1 MDVKKTLGKTLMR
14 YLIDNLIPGKRASTA
29 NLISLALILLAMH
42 QSVLAKEHMI
52 IVSGLGGDVRF
63 QANFNGQARQLYDA
77 AISLGL
83 DESQIQL
90 LLNDDATKTNIIA
103 AISSI
108 DSSSEDSVQVHLI
121 GHGSFDGIQ
130 YKYNIPG
137 PDITDGELA
146 AELNELAGTQMVAL
160 MTSSSGAAMERLRG
174 DNRLVIT
181 ATKSGL
187 QKNASVFSRFWAEGA
202 DLNNTDL
209 NKNEI
214 ISVGELYSYTT
225 ERVKDYYEYEGLIA
239 SEASLFEGPPG
250 IDADLFNLARIG
262 QLANAVISVQ
272 TEALIAERANVEVK
286 LSELSSRRQALSDDD
301 YFAELQDLMLELG
314 LLQQQ
319 IDRELE
325 QEPEQGPDG
334 QNAGGLE

>member
-1 MDVKKTLGKTLMR
+1 MHH
-14 YLIDNLIPGKRASTA
+14 LIDNLIPGKSASSA
-29 NLISLALILLAMH
+29 NLFSLALILLSMH

-83 DESQIQL
+83 DESQVQL
-90 LLNDDATKTNIIA
+90 LSNDDANKKNIIS

-108 DSSSEDSVQVHLI
+108 NSSSEDFIQVHLI
-121 GHGSFDGIQ
+121 GHGSFDGIH
-130 YKYNIPG
+130 YKFNVPG
-137 PDITDGELA
+137 PDITDTELA
-146 AELNELAGTQMVAL
+146 DELNELAGTQMVAL
-160 MTSSSGAAMERLRG
+160 MSSSSGAAMERLRG

-202 DLNNTDL
+202 DRNNTDL

-214 ISVGELYSYTT
+214 ISVAELYSYTS
-225 ERVKDYYEYEGLIA
+225 ERVRDYYESEGLIA
-239 SEASLFEGPPG
+239 SEASLFESPPG
-250 IDADLFNLARIG
+250 INADLFNISRIG
-262 QLANAVISVQ
+262 QLAKAVLSVQ
-272 TEALIAERANVEVK
+272 AEALIAERANVEVK

-325 QEPEQGPDG
+325 QEPDSQNIGG
-334 QNAGGLE
+334 QE